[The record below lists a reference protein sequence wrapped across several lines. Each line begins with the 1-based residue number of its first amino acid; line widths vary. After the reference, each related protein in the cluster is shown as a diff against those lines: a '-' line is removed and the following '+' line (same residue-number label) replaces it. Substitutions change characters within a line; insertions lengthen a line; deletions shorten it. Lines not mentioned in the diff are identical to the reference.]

1 MFKRITLILIPLVF
15 GPVVFA
21 QDFQKIFEDFQKAA
35 QQEFDSFADK
45 ANRDYAEFMRKSW
58 EWFEGNEPVSPPVKE
73 EPVVPPV
80 VVPEED
86 LNRNPLLLRS
96 LSSR

>member
-15 GPVVFA
+15 GPVGFA
-21 QDFQKIFEDFQKAA
+21 QYFQKAN

-45 ANRDYAEFMRKSW
+45 ANREYAEFMRKCW
-58 EWFEGNEPVSPPVKE
+58 EWFEGKEPVSPPVKQ

-86 LNRNPLLLRS
+86 LERDRKRRRF
-96 LSSR
+96 LSVFRD